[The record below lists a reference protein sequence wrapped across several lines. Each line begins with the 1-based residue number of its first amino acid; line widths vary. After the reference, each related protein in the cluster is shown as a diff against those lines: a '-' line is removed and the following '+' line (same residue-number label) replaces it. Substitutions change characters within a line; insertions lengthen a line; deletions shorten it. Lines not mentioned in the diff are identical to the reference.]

1 MVDVELK
8 HVQQLRSEVIDSSV
22 PMAKRELAVRRF
34 CNDFKASAP
43 LPPRAPDDPTM
54 WTHIDT
60 EHLLEISTNS
70 AALENYLTE
79 RVVAAE

>member
-8 HVQQLRSEVIDSSV
+8 HVQQLRGEVTDSSV
-22 PMAKRELAVRRF
+22 PIAKRELAIRRF
-34 CNDFKASAP
+34 CNEFKPSAP
-43 LPPRAPDDPTM
+43 QPPRAPGDPTV
-54 WTHIDT
+54 WTSIDT
-60 EHLLEISTNS
+60 EHLLEISTNG